1 MTRKF
6 SVPPDTVAKTGA
18 NRLAAL
24 VKKSGRFQYLYDAA
38 TGERLK
44 GYNVLRH
51 CGAIWSMAETAPE
64 FDKPDGLIATCRLSL
79 GYLFRNHLRYFHDID
94 VQCIVAK
101 DAIKLGGN
109 GLAIL
114 AILAYAKLAPDE
126 SLLMVARNLGRYILG
141 QTRRDN
147 DFEHKRSFPKG
158 ELDEFR
164 SDYYTG
170 EALFALARLYEATGE
185 AVWLEAAMKSEL
197 ALAGRDYGVA
207 EQSHWCLYAAD
218 ALYAADPNPAVYEL
232 GKRIVEH
239 IIEYPA
245 YRERNQNTPTACRTE
260 GMLAFLRM
268 ARRADIAADRALRE
282 RCLAEIEEN
291 LRLQLQFRRP
301 DGGFVRGAEDSRVR
315 IDYIQHSLSGFLEYD
330 RLMRGGGI

>member
-6 SVPPDTVAKTGA
+6 SLPPETVAKTGA

-24 VKKSGRFQYLYDAA
+24 VNNNGRFQYLYDSA

-51 CGAIWSMAETAPE
+51 CGAIWSMAEAAPE
-64 FDKPDGLIATCRLSL
+64 FDNPSGLAATCRRSL
-79 GYLFRNHLRYFHDID
+79 GYLFRNHLRYFNEID
-94 VQCIVAK
+94 VQCIVSNSAV
-101 DAIKLGGN
+101 KLGGN

-114 AILAYAKLAPDE
+114 AILAYEKLARDE

-141 QTRRDN
+141 QTRSDN

-158 ELDEFR
+158 ELADFR

-170 EALFALARLYEATGE
+170 EALFALARLHGATGE
-185 AVWLEAAMKSEL
+185 AVWLEVAMRSEL
-197 ALAGRDYGVA
+197 ALARRDYGVK
-207 EQSHWCLYAAD
+207 EQSHWCLYAAE
-218 ALYAADPNPAVYEL
+218 ALHGFDPNPAVYEQ

-239 IIEYPA
+239 IIEFPA
-245 YRERNQNTPTACRTE
+245 YRERNQSTPTACRTE

-282 RCLAEIEEN
+282 RCLAEVEEN
-291 LRLQLQFRRP
+291 LQLQLRFRKR
-301 DGGFVRGAEDSRVR
+301 DGGFVQGADSSHVR